1 MLQYSWSA
9 EWPLDERPVNGTLW
23 WGELG
28 NGEHVV
34 AALNVAMTV
43 SNGHSSVTAAK
54 PRSTVVVVD
63 PLGAVFATLRDLG
76 LSVSLWR
83 VLDGR
88 LRTFVGI
95 DLAILAAYEQL
106 DWGDAETLAQKTPT
120 LIMATT
126 FSRDDATA
134 ALGRGLIG
142 YLDASLG
149 HEPLRRAINGALNGE
164 PAYSR
169 DITGAW
175 LRSRRMADLH
185 AEQDLDLTPRQR
197 QIVAL
202 IARGATDKEIASALG
217 IATATAQKHVT
228 NILERLNVPNRAA
241 AVAAVAGRG
250 LR

>member
-1 MLQYSWSA
+1 M
-9 EWPLDERPVNGTLW
+9 
-23 WGELG
+23 
-28 NGEHVV
+28 
-34 AALNVAMTV
+34 AALSVATNLV
-43 SNGHSSVTAAK
+43 NGHSAVVASK
-54 PRSTVVVVD
+54 PRSTLVVVD

-76 LSVSLWR
+76 LSASLWR

-88 LRTFVGI
+88 LRSFAGI
-95 DLAILAAYEQL
+95 DLAILAVYEQIE
-106 DWGDAETLAQKTPT
+106 WGAAEMLAQKTPT
-120 LIMATT
+120 LVMATA

-149 HEPLRRAINGALNGE
+149 HEALRRAIMGALNGE

-169 DITGAW
+169 DVTGAW

-250 LR
+250 AL